1 MLVNDV
7 REIRNV
13 WVPPQPEPLRIQ
25 IKSSVMVGTVSVS
38 LNSEISPREDE
49 NGFCNNSNVADTHNS
64 NTQEGLKP
72 CMCM

>member
-38 LNSEISPREDE
+38 SNSEISPREDD
-49 NGFCNNSNVADTHNS
+49 GFTGNSNTSDTHNP
-64 NTQEGLKP
+64 NTQGGLKP

>member
-1 MLVNDV
+1 MFVND
-7 REIRNV
+7 IQKTRNV
-13 WVPPQPEPLRIQ
+13 WVPLQPEPLRIQ

-38 LNSEISPREDE
+38 LNSEISPREDD
-49 NGFCNNSNVADTHNS
+49 GFIGNSNANNTHNP

>member
-1 MLVNDV
+1 MLVNDIQK
-7 REIRNV
+7 IRNV

-38 LNSEISPREDE
+38 SNSERSPREDD
-49 NGFCNNSNVADTHNS
+49 GFCNNSNVADMHNS

>member
-1 MLVNDV
+1 MLVNDIQK
-7 REIRNV
+7 IRNV

-38 LNSEISPREDE
+38 LNSEISPREDD
-49 NGFCNNSNVADTHNS
+49 GFTGNSNTSDTHNP
-64 NTQEGLKP
+64 NTQGGLKP

>member
-49 NGFCNNSNVADTHNS
+49 NGFTSNSNTSDTHNP
-64 NTQEGLKP
+64 NTQGGLKP